1 MNKRELDFIARTQG
15 KANEWLSLPG
25 NSQNKLILGAGL
37 PSKTLSPFL
46 RGIYPGNKLVVADQL
61 DKFLE
66 MESQRKGNE
75 RQRVFVRTRQSN
87 AIINACIQAH
97 AFNSM
102 SVLIGDSGVGKTMA
116 LREYAKNANVY
127 YIQCNPFM
135 RGRTGLMQQLCIALN
150 LPASGNSISSYNRL
164 IKVASEKGILIIL
177 DDVQTL
183 NNKGSTNTTAFEV
196 IRSLFDEGV
205 GFVISGNGKV
215 RETVTETDTEE
226 LYQQFASR
234 ARSFEIKSDFTEED
248 VLSVVRQI
256 TEKELQPDQFQFL
269 YELAVKFY
277 GSLRLV
283 ASILELAII
292 RAKHKKIPLSLQLL
306 KDASKH
312 NVSQIK
318 PQYRIKKKLG
328 VKIKNEQLSNQDN
341 NSKKLEVVSEQTN
354 VA

>member
-1 MNKRELDFIARTQG
+1 MNKRELDFIERTQG
-15 KANEWLSLPG
+15 KANEWLSMPG
-25 NSQNKLILGAGL
+25 NSQNKLTLCAGL

-46 RGIYPGNKLVVADQL
+46 RGIYPGNKLIIAHQL

-66 MESQRKGNE
+66 MESQRKGVE
-75 RQRVFVRTRQSN
+75 RKRVFVRTRQSN
-87 AIINACIQAH
+87 AVLNACIQAR

-116 LREYAKNANVY
+116 LREYAKNTNVY

-135 RGRTGLMQQLCIALN
+135 RSRTGLLQQLCTSLN

-164 IKVASEKGILIIL
+164 VKVASEKGILIIL
-177 DDVQTL
+177 DDLQTL
-183 NNKGSTNTTAFEV
+183 NNKGSTNTTVFEV

-248 VLSVVRQI
+248 VLSIVWQI
-256 TEKELQPDQFQFL
+256 AEKELEPDQFQFL

-318 PQYRIKKKLG
+318 PQYRTRRKSRINIREKENLNPD
-328 VKIKNEQLSNQDN
+328 NESVGR
-341 NSKKLEVVSEQTN
+341 KEKPTQTN